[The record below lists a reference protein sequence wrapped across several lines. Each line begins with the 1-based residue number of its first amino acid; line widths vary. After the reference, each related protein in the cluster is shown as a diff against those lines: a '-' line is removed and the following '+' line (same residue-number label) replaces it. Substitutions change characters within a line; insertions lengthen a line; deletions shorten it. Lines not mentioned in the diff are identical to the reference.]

1 MDGIIHIIT
10 EAITTDIAT
19 MGSTT
24 SISIAGTTIGTGVG
38 LSASVGVQDTIAIGK
53 PIDARSALAIL
64 SNRPCAIRPNVLGEF
79 RREAI
84 RLLQLGLT

>member
-19 MGSTT
+19 KGITT
-24 SISIAGTTIGTGVG
+24 SIRIAGTTTGTAVG

-53 PIDARSALAIL
+53 RIDARSVHHSVKSPAWYAPE
-64 SNRPCAIRPNVLGEF
+64 RPWRFSSRSDSVRHNWA
-79 RREAI
+79 
-84 RLLQLGLT
+84 

>member
-1 MDGIIHIIT
+1 MDGIIHIPT

-19 MGSTT
+19 KGITT

-53 PIDARSALAIL
+53 RIDARSALTIL
-64 SNRPCAIRPNVLGEF
+64 
-79 RREAI
+79 
-84 RLLQLGLT
+84 